1 MSWWY
6 EDGVEGSSVGV
17 GWAREPVTAG
27 NDTYHICFL
36 ECWELKQFR
45 EATGSTHSC
54 LCLSYQNT
62 AAVLPPLARHLL
74 QPTSCSFLCDVRE
87 MVALPARARA
97 SILLPDFYNLMPL
110 GYKKMNVLSRKILPN
125 MLIRLPNHIRPWR
138 HLVMFPLIQPE
149 ILCSIRFQ
157 DTFTSVWTSWKMRL
171 CPHSLHHPHHAL
183 LSAGPSGS
191 HIFQSCHLVP
201 WVGFLSL

>member
-1 MSWWY
+1 M
-6 EDGVEGSSVGV
+6 
-17 GWAREPVTAG
+17 
-27 NDTYHICFL
+27 
-36 ECWELKQFR
+36 
-45 EATGSTHSC
+45 
-54 LCLSYQNT
+54 

-74 QPTSCSFLCDVRE
+74 QPTSRSFLCDVRE

-149 ILCSIRFQ
+149 ILCFIRFQ
-157 DTFTSVWTSWKMRL
+157 DTFTSVWTSWKMCL
-171 CPHSLHHPHHAL
+171 CTPSLHHPHHAL

-191 HIFQSCHLVP
+191 HTLCTTHIMHRCLQGPVAATSFRVATWFPEWTSSLCKSCCLPTV
-201 WVGFLSL
+201 